1 MVIKK
6 RPVSPRQKMI
16 NLMYIVLLAMLAL
29 NVSNEVLKGFDLVGA
44 SLNRSTDNV
53 VKENEAAY
61 ADLAEQLK
69 ANPAKVRPWYDRAM
83 AVKRMS
89 DSLYNFTEQLRWAI
103 AREADGADGNPEA
116 IRNKEDLEAAGRV
129 MLAPVRGQGK
139 ALFNSVNSFRDRIL
153 SHVTDPR
160 QRAIIASN
168 LNTDVPR
175 TEDNI
180 GKNWQEYMFES
191 MPSIAAVTMLTK
203 LQSDVRTAE
212 GEVLRGL
219 MANIDVKDIR
229 VNELNAYVLP
239 EATTLYP
246 GETFRS
252 RIVMA
257 AVDTT
262 QRPEIYVNG
271 RRISATGAYD
281 FRVGGPG
288 EYSFSGYIQ
297 MPNAAGEIIRR
308 EFTQRYNVI
317 APPTGAT
324 VAADLMNVLYAGYDN
339 PVSVSASG
347 VPANKIRLAMS
358 GGSLIARAGG
368 KYIARPAAVG
378 QDVTFTVTGEV
389 NGRPQ
394 PMGTFTFK
402 VRKLPDPTAYI
413 AVGTDRF
420 KGGRLAKGSLLGARG
435 IGAAIDDGL
444 LDISFRV
451 LSFETVFFDR
461 MGNARPEVSSG
472 ADFTATQREL
482 MRSLR
487 RGQRFYIS
495 RVRAVGPDGIER
507 TLPQSVEIIVN

>member
-1 MVIKK
+1 
-6 RPVSPRQKMI
+6 MI

-103 AREADGADGNPEA
+103 AREADGADGNPDA

-389 NGRPQ
+389 SGRPQ